1 MKRLLAVSF
10 AGLTALGSTAPAWSA
25 PPATGNAPAAVAP
38 ADKVLVATSFRAS
51 KLIGMNVRNAEG
63 EKLGTIND
71 FVLDVRTGKIAYAA
85 LSVGGVLGV
94 GDKLFAVPYTELK
107 FDHGKDEQ
115 FFVLN
120 ASKQKLE
127 AAPWFDQSNWPNF
140 ADPHWSDQIDKYYR
154 EARAKEVS
162 PRPAR

>member
-1 MKRLLAVSF
+1 MKRLLAASF
-10 AGLTALGSTAPAWSA
+10 VGLAAIGPAVPALSA
-25 PPATGNAPAAVAP
+25 PPATGNTTTAAAP

-127 AAPWFDQSNWPNF
+127 AAPGFDQSNWPNF

-162 PRPAR
+162 ARPAK